1 MRTRSKISRSSR
13 DAALVS
19 ALALIGW
26 FLGACSG
33 GSGSSESKNAW
44 SAEASELFGTEST
57 SKSGETQGSGAW
69 TIVLL
74 TIPEE
79 GADLAAMQTLTNV
92 RTRAGLPEA
101 YLLKR
106 DGAML
111 IAYGTYPSGADA
123 RAKADLERV
132 KAVRIGSSTPFDAAM
147 LLPPDHAGP
156 VGSKPEFN
164 LQSLRKKSG
173 RKILYTLQIG
183 VYTTSDDRKEPTPE
197 ELGQIRTSAE
207 QAAIELRSAG
217 EEAFY
222 YHGPHRS
229 MITVGVFSEKDI
241 APARPG
247 RQNPLLVM
255 LRHKYPYNLMNGQT
269 LRIRTPADPQ
279 GRLQESSLVR
289 VPD

>member
-1 MRTRSKISRSSR
+1 MGF
-13 DAALVS
+13 V
-19 ALALIGW
+19 
-26 FLGACSG
+26 GACSG
-33 GSGSSESKNAW
+33 GSGSTDGKNAW
-44 SAEASELFGTEST
+44 SAEAAELFGTES
-57 SKSGETQGSGAW
+57 KPKPGEGTGAGTW

-74 TIPEE
+74 TIPED

-92 RTRAGLPEA
+92 RSRAGLAEA

-111 IAYGTYPSGADA
+111 IAYGAYPSGSDP
-123 RAKADLERV
+123 RAKTDLERV
-132 KAVRIGSSTPFDAAM
+132 KAIQIGSSKPFEAAM

-156 VGSKPEFN
+156 VGSKPEFS

-197 ELGQIRTSAE
+197 ELAQIRTSAE
-207 QAAIELRSAG
+207 QAAVELRSSG

-229 MITVGVFSEKDI
+229 MVTVGVFSEKDI
-241 APARPG
+241 SPTKPG